1 MEESIREKD
10 LEGTGIGADNGAYG
24 EESPDDASILDI
36 SRKDEL
42 GGLSLAYIGDAVF
55 ELMVRLYMT
64 EHGSIRVE
72 KLHKRVTETVNA
84 GTQSRI
90 SYILKDRLTDEEA
103 EVFRR
108 GRNQKSQTA
117 ARHQSITDYRRA
129 TGLEALFGWLYI
141 HDRRARLR
149 ELFMIAMEGLEKG
162 EGLPPEREA
171 SSEVLTEI
179 LQDNDD

>member
-10 LEGTGIGADNGAYG
+10 LNGAMTG
-24 EESPDDASILDI
+24 VGSEACTEEAVDDASILDI

-72 KLHKRVTETVNA
+72 KLHKKVTETVNA

-162 EGLPPEREA
+162 EVLPSEREA
-171 SSEVLTEI
+171 SGEALTEV

>member
-1 MEESIREKD
+1 MEESIREEKSS
-10 LEGTGIGADNGAYG
+10 GTGRSLF
-24 EESPDDASILDI
+24 EI

-55 ELMVRLYMT
+55 ELMVRLYIA

-84 GTQSRI
+84 GTQSRL
-90 SYILKDRLTDEEA
+90 SYILRDSLTEEEA

-108 GRNQKSQTA
+108 GRNQRSQTSA
-117 ARHQSITDYRRA
+117 KHQSITDYRRA

-141 HDRRARLR
+141 QGRLER
-149 ELFMIAMEGLEKG
+149 LEELFLMGMEGLSK
-162 EGLPPEREA
+162 
-171 SSEVLTEI
+171 EVES
-179 LQDNDD
+179 

>member
-1 MEESIREKD
+1 MEESVREKN
-10 LEGTGIGADNGAYG
+10 LNGAGIGAASEACT
-24 EESPDDASILDI
+24 EEAVDDASILDI

-72 KLHKRVTETVNA
+72 KLHKKVTETVNA

-149 ELFMIAMEGLEKG
+149 ELFMIAMEGLEAG

-171 SSEVLTEI
+171 SGEVSAEV